1 MNYLKGQVQIS
12 AVTGVVIM
20 FGAIGAPFLYVGGI
34 NATNATQDVKI
45 ATVQTDISEIK
56 NNVEYIRRTL
66 EAMSVKQGIQGV
78 QGIQG
83 TTGAQGVQGVRGAPG
98 VQGTPGVDTN

>member
-1 MNYLKGQVQIS
+1 MNMNIS
-12 AVTGVVIM
+12 TLAIIVGLIGGIGV
-20 FGAIGAPFLYVGGI
+20 PFIYIGGI
-34 NATNATQDVKI
+34 NSTNAAQDVKI
-45 ATVQTDISEIK
+45 ATVQSDISEIK

-98 VQGTPGVDTN
+98 VNAQ